1 MAASA
6 SPASHALRKKEI
18 ILCLDGNNSR
28 FNFILND
35 RIATTG
41 RVHLLGFTL
50 VNATKNL
57 TTFFFGPETN
67 LVLIDTASNLV
78 QPGGFSIVHNT
89 GASTVQYAPPRLIAA
104 TKNREVQ
111 AISLQVRDKD
121 GGDHNPT
128 TNKLFD
134 YCYLLLSVDEIQG
147 PRTPDWL
154 QQVPSIQQTMDTA

>member
-1 MAASA
+1 MAASGP
-6 SPASHALRKKEI
+6 SYPLRKKDI
-18 ILCLDGNNSR
+18 ILVLDGNNSR
-28 FNFILND
+28 FSFPLND

-41 RVHLLGFTL
+41 RIYITAFTM

-67 LVLIDTASNLV
+67 LALVDTASNLI
-78 QPGGFSIVHNT
+78 QAGGFSIIHNT
-89 GASTVQYAPPRLIAA
+89 GASTFQYTPPRLIAA

-111 AISLQVRDKD
+111 SISMQVRDKD
-121 GGDHNPT
+121 GVDHNPA

-134 YCYLLLSVDEIQG
+134 FCYLFLTVDEIQG

-154 QQVPSIQQTMDTA
+154 QQVPTIQQTMDTA